1 MNDIARIDS
10 EAARW
15 VARQDKAAWCDAD
28 EAELQ
33 QWLRVDPRHCGALL
47 RAEASWAMLEQCSHQ
62 PEEEEGKAPP
72 PPALGRRTLLAGGG
86 AALAAS
92 LAGGFFWLRGV
103 RVYATDKGEIRRVN
117 LVDGSV
123 AAINTETWLD
133 VDFAA
138 RDRHVRI
145 DRGEAWFQV
154 AKNAKRPFV
163 VEAGD
168 VRAVAVGT
176 AFSVRRQHDG
186 AEIMVT
192 EGVVE
197 AWGVRN
203 APQKIR
209 LIAGERVFI
218 ADDAAVTR
226 ETGGASVDRA
236 LAWRS
241 GKIDLAG
248 ETLSQAIAEFNRYNR
263 RKLILADPSVA
274 SEQFDG
280 SFRIDDVE
288 GFATAVKA
296 SLNVP
301 IFLDDPQEIR
311 IGRNDNI

>member
-1 MNDIARIDS
+1 MTDIASIDL

-15 VARQDKAAWCDAD
+15 VARQDKGAWTDAD

-33 QWLRVDPRHCGALL
+33 DWLRADPRHAGALL
-47 RAEASWAMLEQCSHQ
+47 RAEASWVALDQCHDLSQ
-62 PEEEEGKAPP
+62 GEGEERSSSF
-72 PPALGRRTLLAGGG
+72 GRRKLLVGGG

-103 RVYATDKGEIRRVN
+103 RVYETDKGEIRRVQ
-117 LVDGSV
+117 LGDGSI
-123 AAINTETWLD
+123 AAINTETWMD

-154 AKNAKRPFV
+154 AKNPKRPFV
-163 VEAGD
+163 VAAGD

-176 AFSVRRQHDG
+176 AFSVKRQANG
-186 AEIMVT
+186 AEILVT

-197 AWGVRN
+197 AWGVRE
-203 APQKIR
+203 APKKIR
-209 LIAGERVFI
+209 LVAGERVFI
-218 ADDAAVTR
+218 ADDAAVTV
-226 ETGGASVDRA
+226 EAGGASVDRA
-236 LAWRS
+236 LAWRN

-263 RKLILADPSVA
+263 RKLILADPAFA

-296 SLNVP
+296 SLNIPV
-301 IFLDDPQEIR
+301 FLDNPEEIQ
-311 IGRNDNI
+311 IGKPDRT